1 MRRADH
7 PRTMEKAVESQ
18 EKVPVEIGIE
28 EKDRQKIAD
37 GLSVLLAD
45 SYTLYVKTHNYH
57 WNVTGPQFQAL
68 HKMFEEQ
75 YIELQTAVDDIA
87 ERIRAIGF
95 FAPASLRA
103 FQKLSSIE
111 EDEPGEVPKADEMIR
126 ALVEGHQTLV
136 RTVRSMFPVV
146 HKANDESTL
155 NMLTDRLNIHEKTAW
170 MLRSLLD

>member
-1 MRRADH
+1 
-7 PRTMEKAVESQ
+7 MEKTIESP

-37 GLSVLLAD
+37 GLSRLLAD
-45 SYTLYVKTHNYH
+45 TYTLYTKTHNYH

-75 YIELQTAVDDIA
+75 YIELADAVDLIA

-95 FAPASLRA
+95 FAPASFRA
-103 FQKLSSIE
+103 FQKLTSIE
-111 EDEPGEVPKADEMIR
+111 EDESDEPPPAKEMIR
-126 ALVEGHQTLV
+126 SLVEAHQTVV
-136 RTVRSMFPVV
+136 RTVRSLFPVV
-146 HKANDESTL
+146 HKAIDESTL
-155 NMLTDRLNIHEKTAW
+155 NLLTDRLGTHEKTAW